1 MKRLLCILLLLLV
14 LPAAVFARDEA
25 ALPSDVQ
32 QALDAPGITADEF
45 QQASLGQMLQALL
58 AAARQQVDKPVRLLA
73 QLLGAA
79 LLGAVALALAPQ
91 GDWSGPLESVC
102 VLGMFTVSLA
112 PALELVNM
120 VSTSITQWQAYLV
133 SFVPVFSGVVASCG
147 QPTQAMV
154 YSGMFLTMANFSA
167 QVICAAALPVL
178 QVYLALN
185 TAGGLCGIGGVA
197 DGCELLAK
205 TVKWMLGLVSVLFG
219 AVLGLQSVLA
229 QNADTLAMKTG
240 KFLISSSIPVV
251 GSVASDA
258 MGSVLS
264 GLRVLKGSLG
274 FAAIAVLAIDFLP
287 ILILSAFYYLAYQL
301 GGAASKAFGLNRA
314 GRVLEGMGQAVGIC
328 VSFLVFFFMLVVLST
343 ALMITLGGGG

>member
-1 MKRLLCILLLLLV
+1 MRKIVCILILLFM
-14 LPAAVFARDEA
+14 LPAWVFAEGET
-25 ALPSDVQ
+25 LPPDVQ
-32 QALDAPGITADEF
+32 QALDEPGITADEF
-45 QQASLGQMLQALL
+45 QQTSLEEMLGALFQT
-58 AAARQQVDKPVRLLA
+58 ARQQFEKPVRLLV
-73 QLLGAA
+73 QLVGAA

-91 GDWSGPLESVC
+91 GDWARPLESVC
-102 VLGMFTVSLA
+102 VLGMFAVSLA
-112 PALELVNM
+112 PALELMNA
-120 VSTSITQWQAYLV
+120 VSESVSQWQVYLV
-133 SFVPVFSGVVASCG
+133 SFVPVFSGVIASCG

-185 TAGGLCGIGGVA
+185 AAGSLCGVGGVS

-205 TVKWMLGLVSVLFG
+205 TVKWLLGLVSVLFG

-287 ILILSAFYYLAYQL
+287 VLVYSAFCYGAYQL
-301 GGAASKAFGLNRA
+301 GGAAFKAFGLNRA

-343 ALMITLGGGG
+343 ALMITMGGGG

>member
-1 MKRLLCILLLLLV
+1 MKRILCILFLLLV
-14 LPAAVFARDEA
+14 LPAVVFAEGE
-25 ALPSDVQ
+25 ALPPDVQ
-32 QALDAPGITADEF
+32 QALDEPGITAEEF
-45 QQASLGQMLQALL
+45 QQASLGEMLSTLL
-58 AAARQQVDKPVRLLA
+58 KTARQQFEKPVRLLV

-79 LLGAVALALAPQ
+79 LLGAVALALASQ

-112 PALELVNM
+112 PALELVNT
-120 VSTSITQWQAYLV
+120 VSESVARWQVYLV

-205 TVKWMLGLVSVLFG
+205 AVKWLLGLVSVLFG

-287 ILILSAFYYLAYQL
+287 ILLQSAFYYLAYQL
-301 GGAASKAFGLNRA
+301 GGAVSKAFGLNRA
-314 GRVLEGMGQAVGIC
+314 GRVLEGMGQAIGIC

-343 ALMITLGGGG
+343 ALMITMGGGG